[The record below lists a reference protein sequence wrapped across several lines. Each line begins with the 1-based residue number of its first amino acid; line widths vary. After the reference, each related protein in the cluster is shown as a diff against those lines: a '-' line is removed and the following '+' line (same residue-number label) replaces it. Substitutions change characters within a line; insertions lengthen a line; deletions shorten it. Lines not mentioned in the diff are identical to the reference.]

1 MNFFWGN
8 SKTVMITNI
17 SPGNY
22 NIEGILTTLRYS
34 DRDKN
39 IEKAHKV
46 NEESKVAVIKK
57 RWIKTIKSSFS

>member
-1 MNFFWGN
+1 MNFFGGN

-57 RWIKTIKSSFS
+57 R